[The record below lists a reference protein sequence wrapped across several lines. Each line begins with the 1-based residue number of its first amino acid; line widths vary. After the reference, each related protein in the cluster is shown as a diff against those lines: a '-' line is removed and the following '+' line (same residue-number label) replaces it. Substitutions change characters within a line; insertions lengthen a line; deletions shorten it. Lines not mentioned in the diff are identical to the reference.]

1 MRIEQIT
8 TSKLIADEGKVL
20 IRKSDGYIVG
30 KEHSLGYDYYEA
42 NVPLSHPH
50 AFTKDD
56 FEEIDMPSEWKEPNP
71 IRQVKRLKRTDELI
85 KQNIAEM
92 NSLDL
97 SASQAL
103 EVAHWYPKLFET
115 EGYTEGQPIA
125 MGTRVQYEGKLYE
138 ARQEQTIAAIYAP
151 SIHTA
156 SLWMEVVED
165 YNEEGEENG
174 TIDNP
179 IPYEGNMAL
188 EEGKYYSQDGIVYL
202 CTRLTGAP
210 VYNALKDLVGIYVEL
225 SE

>member
-8 TSKLIADEGKVL
+8 TSRMVADEGKVFV
-20 IRKSDGYIVG
+20 RKSDGYIV
-30 KEHSLGYDYYEA
+30 ESPISLGYDYYDA
-42 NVPLSHPH
+42 GLPLLAPH
-50 AFTKDD
+50 AVNIED
-56 FEEIDMPSEWKEPNP
+56 FEEIERPAEFKGRKVINE
-71 IRQVKRLKRTDELI
+71 VKSLKR
-85 KQNIAEM
+85 AEEICKGYTQKI
-92 NSLDL
+92 NSLNL
-97 SASQAL
+97 SPVEAL
-103 EVAHWYPKLFET
+103 QVQSWYPVLFET
-115 EGYTEGQPIA
+115 EGYEEGKTILA
-125 MGTRVQYEGKLYE
+125 GTRVQYEGKLYE

-174 TIDNP
+174 TQDNP

>member
-8 TSKLIADEGKVL
+8 TSKLVADEGKVL
-20 IRKSDGYIVG
+20 VRKSDGYIVG

-92 NSLDL
+92 NSLEL
-97 SASQAL
+97 SATEAL
-103 EVAHWYPKLFET
+103 EVAHWFPNLYET
-115 EGYTEGQPIA
+115 EGYREDDVIFVGA
-125 MGTRVQYEGKLYE
+125 RVQYNGKLWE
-138 ARQEQTIAAIYAP
+138 ARQDMNIVSYFPP
-151 SIHTA
+151 SLATA
-156 SLWMEVVED
+156 SLWCEVVA
-165 YNEEGEENG
+165 EGSEMGSLE
-174 TIDNP
+174 NP

-188 EEGKYYSQDGIVYL
+188 EEGKYYEQGGVIYL
-202 CTRLTGAP
+202 CTRDTGAP
-210 VYNALKDLVGIYVEL
+210 VYNPLKDLVGIYVEIV
-225 SE
+225 